1 MLGIGFWVVDNLI
14 VNFLVATLA
23 QPARVMCSVFVLAFR
38 RLLLVALVEVAEV
51 AHEFSLVPAVVMAA
65 NRHAFER
72 AEYFHEERFSL
83 LLA

>member
-1 MLGIGFWVVDNLI
+1 MLGIGFRVVDYL
-14 VNFLVATLA
+14 VVDFLVATFA

-38 RLLLVALVEVAEV
+38 RLLLVALVQVAEV
-51 AHEFSLVPAVVMAA
+51 AHEFSLVPTVVVTA

-72 AEYFHEERFSL
+72 AKYFHEERFSL

>member
-14 VNFLVATLA
+14 VNFLVATFA
-23 QPARVMCSVFVLAFR
+23 QPARVMCSVFVLALR

-65 NRHAFER
+65 NRHDPSQAGLCS
-72 AEYFHEERFSL
+72 EEWSWGPVR
-83 LLA
+83 

>member
-23 QPARVMCSVFVLAFR
+23 QPARVMCSVFVLALR